1 MGNKIISLEARSW
14 KNLRKILAL
23 STGHLPTGDPK
34 RLCFHP
40 KGDYRQIAFEY
51 GYVVWVSEYWKE
63 AEDWFKPIMKY
74 AYDNNCT
81 LILFDNAIAADEE
94 LFAVYDW

>member
-1 MGNKIISLEARSW
+1 MYLKTDPLMEEFE
-14 KNLRKILAL
+14 KILAL
-23 STGHLPTGDPK
+23 STGHLPTGNPMY
-34 RLCFHP
+34 LCFHP

-51 GYVVWVSEYWKE
+51 GYVVWVSEYWDE

-74 AYDNNCT
+74 AYENNCT

>member
-1 MGNKIISLEARSW
+1 MEEFER
-14 KNLRKILAL
+14 ILTL
-23 STGHLPTGDPK
+23 STGHMPNTSP
-34 RLCFHP
+34 RF
-40 KGDYRQIAFEY
+40 GDYRVIKFEY
-51 GYVVWVSEYWKE
+51 GYVVWVSEYWDE

-81 LILFDNAIAADEE
+81 LILFDNAIAVDEE

>member
-1 MGNKIISLEARSW
+1 MEEFER
-14 KNLRKILAL
+14 ILTL
-23 STGHLPTGDPK
+23 STGHMPNTSP
-34 RLCFHP
+34 RF
-40 KGDYRQIAFEY
+40 GDYRVIKFEY
-51 GYVVWVSEYWKE
+51 GYVVWVSEYWEE

-81 LILFDNAIAADEE
+81 LILFDNAEAVNEE